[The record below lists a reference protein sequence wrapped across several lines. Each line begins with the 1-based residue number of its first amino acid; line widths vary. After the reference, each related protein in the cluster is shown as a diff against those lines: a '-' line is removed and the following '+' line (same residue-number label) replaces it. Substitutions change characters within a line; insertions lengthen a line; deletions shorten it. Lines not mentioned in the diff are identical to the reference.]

1 VVAPRTTKRLKTL
14 APERWA
20 QIEKLFHRAAEC
32 DVEQRAALLDE
43 ACRTDAELR
52 REVEE
57 LLSSDR
63 TSGDDFQSAVR
74 SELGVFDFPLVG
86 ETVSHYCILE
96 GLGGGGMGL
105 VYRAE
110 DITLGRQVAIKFL
123 PEESATD
130 PATLARFQREA
141 RSASAL
147 EHPNICPI
155 YEFGEHD
162 GRPFLV
168 MQLLEG
174 QTLREL
180 IGAPATE
187 QTALPLNQLLDVA
200 IQILDGLE
208 AAHKKGIVHRDIK
221 PANIFVT
228 EQGQAKILDFGLAK
242 LTQSTAEDESESSET
257 RRTRSEAPPDLFLS
271 RTGVAMGTAGYMS
284 PEQVRGEKLDGRTD
298 LFSFGLVLYEMAT
311 RQRAFAGDT
320 APVLHHAILN
330 QTPAPARDLNSQI
343 PAKLETIINTAIQK
357 DRTLRYQTT
366 SAIRDDL
373 EDLQRQLAPKRL
385 PRGWFLGL
393 GTAAA
398 IFVAIFLLL
407 LMKKPKTVS
416 VVPEIRMRQLTTN
429 SSENP
434 VIGGAISPDGKY
446 LAYSDTRGLHIKVI
460 NTGETRTVAQPGEL
474 KGQSVKWEVGPW
486 FPDSTRFLVDIHPS
500 RIEEEWS
507 EWSSVNTS
515 IWTVSML
522 GGPPTKL
529 RDHAVA
535 WGVSLDGSLVSFGT
549 NKGKFGE
556 REVWL
561 MHPNG
566 EQAQKVQ
573 ETSDNSAICCLIWSP
588 DGKRYMYILT
598 NSSGDTA
605 LSRGVKGGPP
615 VTILQS
621 SELKKLHDLLW
632 LHDGR
637 LIYDLPESGNEGVCN
652 YWIMRLDVAT
662 GKHVEE
668 PRRLT
673 NWPSFC
679 VSSGSVTTDDKR
691 LAFAGWTGFDTT
703 YLGDL
708 EAGGTRL
715 RNLRH
720 FTLQDSNNG
729 VYGWTSRGK
738 AIIAQN
744 HAPTWSMYMQ
754 SLDSDTQEPVVS
766 GVTGGALL
774 LGATTPDDKWYIGR
788 FWPDGETLPQL
799 SVPLPILRIPLTGGT
814 PQTVMQLSHHAKVS
828 CARPSSSTCV
838 IAEQTEDRKQ
848 MVVSIFDPIR
858 GRGPELA
865 RFDFDRELDPAEL
878 PVCAISPDGA
888 RLAIARSPESPIEIR
903 SLRGQLIHT
912 IPLRSLGTLIGFE
925 WAMNQKGFFVT
936 RRAPRGNEL
945 LHLDLE
951 GKATSLRQCYTSES
965 CYALPSPDGRY
976 LAIID
981 SSQSK
986 NIWMIENF

>member
-1 VVAPRTTKRLKTL
+1 MAAPRTTKRLKTL
-14 APERWA
+14 TPERWA
-20 QIEKLFHRAAEC
+20 QVEELFHRAAEC
-32 DVEQRAALLDE
+32 DVEQRAGLLDQ
-43 ACRTDAELR
+43 ACGNDSDLR

-57 LLSSDR
+57 LLSSDH
-63 TSGDDFQSAVR
+63 TPGDDFHSAVR
-74 SELGVFDFPLVG
+74 SELRSFDFPLVG
-86 ETVSHYCILE
+86 EAISHYRILE
-96 GLGGGGMGL
+96 GLGGGGMGQ

-110 DITLGRQVAIKFL
+110 DIKLGRQVAIKFL
-123 PEESATD
+123 PEESAAD
-130 PATLARFQREA
+130 PTSLGRFEREA

-147 EHPNICPI
+147 DHPNICPI
-155 YEFGEHD
+155 HEFGEHE

-180 IGAPATE
+180 ISASHKQKGIFE
-187 QTALPLNQLLDVA
+187 LSMLLDLA

-208 AAHKKGIVHRDIK
+208 AAHQRGIVHRDIK
-221 PANIFVT
+221 PANIFITKQV
-228 EQGQAKILDFGLAK
+228 QAKILDFGLAK
-242 LTQSTAEDESESSET
+242 LTQSAADDEERAEDYDIQRSGSSAE
-257 RRTRSEAPPDLFLS
+257 LFLS
-271 RTGVAMGTAGYMS
+271 RTGLAMGTAGYMS
-284 PEQVRGEKLDGRTD
+284 PEQVRGEKLDARTD

-311 RQRAFAGDT
+311 GKRAFAGDT
-320 APVLHHAILN
+320 GPLLQHAVLK
-330 QTPAPARDLNSQI
+330 QKPAPAREVNPSI
-343 PAKLETIINTAIQK
+343 PTKLEQIIAKTLEE
-357 DRTLRYQTT
+357 DRAVRYQ
-366 SAIRDDL
+366 SASSIRADL
-373 EDLQRQLAPKRL
+373 EDLQRQLAPRL
-385 PRGWFLGL
+385 SRGWALGL
-393 GTAAA
+393 GMAAA
-398 IFVAIFLLL
+398 IFISIFWLL
-407 LMKKPKTVS
+407 LMKRPKTVS
-416 VVPEIRMRQLTTN
+416 VVPEIRMHQLTNN

-446 LAYSDTRGLHIKVI
+446 LAYSDTRGLHLKVI

-474 KGQSVKWEVGPW
+474 NGQSVKWEVGPW

-500 RIEEEWS
+500 RIDAEWS
-507 EWSSVNTS
+507 EWSSINTS
-515 IWTVSML
+515 IWAVSVL
-522 GGPPTKL
+522 GGLPTKL
-529 RDHAVA
+529 RDRAVA

-549 NKGKFGE
+549 NKGRFGE

-561 MHPNG
+561 MGPKG

-588 DGKRYMYILT
+588 DGKRYIYILA

-605 LSRGVKGGPP
+605 LSRNVKGGPP
-615 VTILQS
+615 VTILHS

-637 LIYDLPESGNEGVCN
+637 LIYDLPESENEGVCN
-652 YWIMRLDVAT
+652 YWIMRLDIAS

-679 VSSGSVTTDDKR
+679 VNSGSVTTDDKR

-703 YLGDL
+703 YLGDI
-708 EAGGTRL
+708 ETGGTRL
-715 RNLRH
+715 LNLRH

-729 VYGWTSRGK
+729 VYGWTSTGK

-744 HAPTWSMYMQ
+744 HAHSWSMYMQ
-754 SLDSDTQEPVVS
+754 SFDSDTQEPVVS
-766 GVTGGALL
+766 AVTGGALL

-814 PQTVMQLSHHAKVS
+814 PQTVMKLSHHAKVS
-828 CARPSSSTCV
+828 CARPPSNTCV
-838 IAEQTEDRKQ
+838 IAEQSDDRKQ
-848 MVVSIFDPIR
+848 VVVSIFDPIQ
-858 GRGPELA
+858 GRGPELT
-865 RFDFDRELDPAEL
+865 RFHLDRELEPLDLPA
-878 PVCAISPDGA
+878 VTISPDGSL
-888 RLAIARSPESPIEIR
+888 LAIARSPESPIEFR
-903 SLRGQLIHT
+903 SLRGRLIHK
-912 IPLRSLGTLIGFE
+912 IPLRSLGIVSFE
-925 WAMNQKGFFVT
+925 WAMDQKGLFIT

-945 LHLDLE
+945 LYLDLE
-951 GKATSLRQCYTSES
+951 GKASSLRQCYTSES

-986 NIWMIENF
+986 NMWMIENF